1 MPTTKVDQIRALNR
15 AVSLWEDDQPDIGY
29 MATVFAQT
37 SLPYRDPGL
46 TARWGRRNGRLSLTI
61 QPGEYIDDAGKVRSI
76 GIPYGVI
83 PRLLLAWMSTE
94 AKRTKTRHLVL
105 GESLADFMEKMEL
118 APTGGRWGTIT
129 RLREQMNRLFLAS
142 IVVRY
147 DSSETRDAGGRVN
160 IVDQFELWWAQ
171 GAPGQRTLMPSYVEL
186 SQKFYDEIAS
196 KAMPLKWEV
205 LQALRRSPLRL
216 DIYLWLTYRMATL
229 KRPAVISWDDL
240 RGQFGSQLANTK
252 QGRSQFRRDFQGHL
266 RQVLVH
272 YPEAQVEPTPTALVL
287 RPSPT
292 HVRRRSGSTPVAAP
306 RRLT

>member
-1 MPTTKVDQIRALNR
+1 
-15 AVSLWEDDQPDIGY
+15 
-29 MATVFAQT
+29 
-37 SLPYRDPGL
+37 
-46 TARWGRRNGRLSLTI
+46 
-61 QPGEYIDDAGKVRSI
+61 
-76 GIPYGVI
+76 
-83 PRLLLAWMSTE
+83 
-94 AKRTKTRHLVL
+94 
-105 GESLADFMEKMEL
+105 
-118 APTGGRWGTIT
+118 
-129 RLREQMNRLFLAS
+129 MNRLFLAS

-147 DSSETRDAGGRVN
+147 DSTETRDAGGRVN

-216 DIYLWLTYRMATL
+216 DIYLWLTYRMGTL
-229 KRPAVISWDDL
+229 RRPAVVSWDDL

-272 YPEAQVEPTPTALVL
+272 YPEARVEVTPTALVL

-292 HVRRRSGSTPVAAP
+292 HVRRRSGSTTAASP
-306 RRLT
+306 SGLT